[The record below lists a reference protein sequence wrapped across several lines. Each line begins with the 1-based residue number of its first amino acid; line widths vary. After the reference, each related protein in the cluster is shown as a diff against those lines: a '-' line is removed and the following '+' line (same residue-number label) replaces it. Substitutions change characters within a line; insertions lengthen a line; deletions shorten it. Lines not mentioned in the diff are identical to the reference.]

1 VEKEIICTP
10 LTMKATNQLFSRM
23 AAVLHRGRVL
33 LSFLLVLLHSGNS
46 AAQWR
51 TDSLYDNVLHH
62 FHADPLHFEFHPEE
76 HPSDSLFALFV
87 PSVDMELVEDR
98 VSCLELDMPL
108 VVNKTVCGFIQYFTV
123 RKRNY
128 TQTML
133 ERKNYY
139 FPIFEYYLRKYEMP
153 DALKYLS
160 IVESGLNYKAR
171 SKAGAV
177 GLWQFMPGTGRD
189 FRLGQSVHLDQRQNP
204 WLATEAAC
212 KFLKSLHGTFHD
224 WELALAAYNCGP
236 GNVMKAMRRSGK
248 RGFWEIY
255 QHLPQETRSY
265 VPQFHA
271 VVYSMNYARE
281 HNIFPDIDSVLM
293 AVPLDT
299 FQVNKTCDLRKLESL
314 IGMPP
319 RSLQQHNP
327 DIKTNVFPGG
337 MLFVPGSHSGILA
350 ASLDSFIDSAR
361 VVVMPKTEE
370 EPNRESRQVYLK
382 RGTGIRKLSEKRGWN
397 YESFCRLNQLKGD
410 KIRKS
415 GKYLIPLPVNP
426 DNLRVAAAD
435 SSPVRE
441 GQQFVANGG
450 DSKQGSSGTISGK
463 QLPKHSSPAMH
474 QSDKNEGSSAVL
486 NKIYH
491 NVEKGEG
498 LFAIARMY
506 GLDVARLRELNPGIG
521 NQLQQGQK
529 LRIRA
534 NGGSDEKADSVVCME
549 GQNDTEL
556 VKVNESAP
564 APETVSEP
572 SGGRHL
578 YMVQKGDTLY
588 SITRKF
594 NRLTVKEL
602 IKINKL
608 KNKQIKPGQQLIV
621 G

>member
-1 VEKEIICTP
+1 VP
-10 LTMKATNQLFSRM
+10 
-23 AAVLHRGRVL
+23 AV
-33 LSFLLVLLHSGNS
+33 
-46 AAQWR
+46 
-51 TDSLYDNVLHH
+51 
-62 FHADPLHFEFHPEE
+62 DP
-76 HPSDSLFALFV
+76 D
-87 PSVDMELVEDR
+87 LVEDR
-98 VSCLELDMPL
+98 VSCLDLEIPL
-108 VVNKTVCGFIQYFTV
+108 VVNKTVCSFIHYFTV
-123 RKRNY
+123 RRRNY

-212 KFLKSLHGTFHD
+212 KFLKSLYGTFQD

-255 QHLPQETRSY
+255 QYLPQETRSY

-293 AVPLDT
+293 TVPLDT

-327 DIKTNVFPGG
+327 DIKTNFFPGG

-361 VVVMPKTEE
+361 VVVLPKTEDAT
-370 EPNRESRQVYLK
+370 NRGNRHVYLK

-410 KIRKS
+410 KIRRS
-415 GKYLIPLPVNP
+415 GKYLIPLPANS
-426 DNLRVAAAD
+426 DNLQVAAAD
-435 SSPVRE
+435 SSQARTSK
-441 GQQFVANGG
+441 QFAAYEV
-450 DSKQGSSGTISGK
+450 DSKPAISGTISVK
-463 QLPKHSSPAMH
+463 NQPRHSSPAVH
-474 QSDKNEGSSAVL
+474 QPDKNEVSAAVL
-486 NKIYH
+486 NKIH
-491 NVEKGEG
+491 HDVEKGEG

-506 GLDVARLRELNPGIG
+506 GLDVARLREMNPGIG

-529 LRIRA
+529 LRIRT
-534 NGGSDEKADSVVCME
+534 NGDSDEKADSVVCMDGKNE
-549 GQNDTEL
+549 AEL
-556 VKVNESAP
+556 VAVPQPAP
-564 APETVSEP
+564 ALETVSKP
-572 SGGRHL
+572 SGSRHL

>member
-1 VEKEIICTP
+1 
-10 LTMKATNQLFSRM
+10 MKATGQLYRI
-23 AAVLHRGRVL
+23 ATELRHLTRCL
-33 LSFLLVLLHSGNS
+33 LLLMLLPGYSTDT
-46 AAQWR
+46 AAQFLS
-51 TDSLYDNVLHH
+51 DSLNDNVLHH
-62 FHADPLHFEFHPEE
+62 FHTDPVHLEFHPET
-76 HPSDSLFALFV
+76 HPFDSLFARYI

-98 VSCLELDMPL
+98 VSCLDLDMPL

-189 FRLGQSVHLDQRQNP
+189 FRLGQSVHHDQRQNP

-212 KFLKSLHGTFHD
+212 KFLKSLYGTFQD

-236 GNVMKAMRRSGK
+236 GNVMKAIRRSGK
-248 RGFWEIY
+248 RSFWEIY
-255 QHLPQETRSY
+255 SYLPQETRSY

-271 VVYSMNYARE
+271 VVYSMNFARE

-299 FQVNKTCDLRKLESL
+299 FQVNKICDLRKLECL

-319 RSLQQHNP
+319 KSLQQHNP

-337 MLFVPGSHSGILA
+337 MLLVPGSHSGILA
-350 ASLDSFIDSAR
+350 ASLEAFIDSAR
-361 VVVMPKTEE
+361 VVVPPKAE
-370 EPNRESRQVYLK
+370 EPHPDYHQVYLRK
-382 RGTGIRKLSEKRGWN
+382 GTRIRRLTEKKGWS
-397 YESFCRLNQLKGD
+397 YDAFCSLNRLKGD

-415 GKYLIPLPVNP
+415 GKYQIPVSSGKDSLII
-426 DNLRVAAAD
+426 ASAD
-435 SSPVRE
+435 SASGQAIGSVPVE
-441 GQQFVANGG
+441 MKKNKHVAFSGISAAKPSSRQGG
-450 DSKQGSSGTISGK
+450 DAGQLNIAPSERHEGLAAEHGK
-463 QLPKHSSPAMH
+463 VFH
-474 QSDKNEGSSAVL
+474 E
-486 NKIYH
+486 
-491 NVEKGEG
+491 VEKGEG
-498 LFAIARMY
+498 LYSIARMH
-506 GLDVARLRELNPGIG
+506 GLDVARLRLLNPGIG

-529 LRIRA
+529 LRIHPGDNA
-534 NGGSDEKADSVVCME
+534 QTDSAVCSDMHSDSILNQDNEEMPVHKAVS
-549 GQNDTEL
+549 N
-556 VKVNESAP
+556 P
-564 APETVSEP
+564 A
-572 SGGRHL
+572 SGRRL

-594 NRLTVKEL
+594 NRLSVKEL